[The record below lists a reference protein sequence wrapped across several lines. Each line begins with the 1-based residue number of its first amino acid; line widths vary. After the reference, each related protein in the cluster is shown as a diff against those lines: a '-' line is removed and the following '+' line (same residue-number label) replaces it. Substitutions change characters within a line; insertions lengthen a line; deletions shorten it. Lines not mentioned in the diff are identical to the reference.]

1 MSFIS
6 SGWQWIKR
14 HKGKLLVVSGV
25 VGGYVVLNKYLSA
38 VERNWENSS
47 VKDFVSEVRKKETH
61 FENTI
66 QTCNTTVYNLTPRV
80 LSVLDNLLNSE
91 TILDKLKS
99 SASQEEKL
107 LLWEELKIRIITRI
121 TSEIYALTLFVCF
134 SRIQLSL
141 IAGYL
146 YVDCCKNGTTPG
158 LINKDIQMYYLSLL
172 ETFFNQGILKLI
184 QPIQEAVIQA
194 VGSISLKEKI
204 VLQNLTEIFDKIK
217 ANMNF
222 FLHSPDFKA
231 SQYLVSKLNDPSETP
246 NGQASSSNNL
256 SAKDRA
262 VIEKMLIETE
272 DLLESDDFKKV
283 FIETIDL
290 GYKVMMDLLVVCF
303 LQIETEPGTS
313 GTENSFKNPHTQSVP
328 FAKLLPPL
336 NSALKER
343 NKSSDEG
350 LSLVRHLLCTDVLV
364 CFSANIYETFSG
376 GRLQKS

>member
-1 MSFIS
+1 
-6 SGWQWIKR
+6 
-14 HKGKLLVVSGV
+14 
-25 VGGYVVLNKYLSA
+25 
-38 VERNWENSS
+38 
-47 VKDFVSEVRKKETH
+47 
-61 FENTI
+61 
-66 QTCNTTVYNLTPRV
+66 
-80 LSVLDNLLNSE
+80 
-91 TILDKLKS
+91 
-99 SASQEEKL
+99 
-107 LLWEELKIRIITRI
+107 
-121 TSEIYALTLFVCF
+121 
-134 SRIQLSL
+134 
-141 IAGYL
+141 
-146 YVDCCKNGTTPG
+146 
-158 LINKDIQMYYLSLL
+158 
-172 ETFFNQGILKLI
+172 
-184 QPIQEAVIQA
+184 
-194 VGSISLKEKI
+194 
-204 VLQNLTEIFDKIK
+204 
-217 ANMNF
+217 MNF
-222 FLHSPDFKA
+222 FLHSPDFKV
-231 SQYLVSKLNDPSETP
+231 SEYLVSKLNDPSDTP

-283 FIETIDL
+283 FVETIDL

-313 GTENSFKNPHTQSVP
+313 GKENSFKNPHTQSVP